1 MCKLFGQVGFIT
13 RGGIGPLTTS
23 VMLSIVAG
31 SVGTVIRQYFHTA
44 ATTRSASPMTHSLT
58 L

>member
-1 MCKLFGQVGFIT
+1 MRMCKLFGQVGFIT

-31 SVGTVIRQYFHTA
+31 SVGTVIRPYFHTRRE
-44 ATTRSASPMTHSLT
+44 TRTSSGSD
-58 L
+58 